1 MCEVSSIL
9 HHLIVLNTHTIS
21 VWDWISLNA
30 SLLRAPQYRAKT
42 SFFPSHFSYWLFPI
56 CQTRL
61 GRCWNHFF
69 PKSTSNKFS
78 SEGGC
83 EGGGCY
89 PYVSP
94 LSGRP
99 QSRTD
104 INIFRWWAPLLQ
116 VDPSMILILEKKQD
130 LNWSDWFYGNDINI
144 EVKGGERRKGFKELR
159 SLAAISAM
167 LHFLFIFLCR
177 VLLLKR
183 KKIRATNFWQSD

>member
-1 MCEVSSIL
+1 MCEVSSP
-9 HHLIVLNTHTIS
+9 LNSIEYTVS
-21 VWDWISLNA
+21 VWCWISLNA

-104 INIFRWWAPLLQ
+104 INIFRWWALARYVNDFHLGKKARPKLIRLVLWQWHQYRSKRWGEKEGFQRIQVIGCLLCNASLLIHFLLQ
-116 VDPSMILILEKKQD
+116 S
-130 LNWSDWFYGNDINI
+130 IN
-144 EVKGGERRKGFKELR
+144 
-159 SLAAISAM
+159 S
-167 LHFLFIFLCR
+167 
-177 VLLLKR
+177 
-183 KKIRATNFWQSD
+183 

>member
-1 MCEVSSIL
+1 MCEVSSPLNSIEHS
-9 HHLIVLNTHTIS
+9 HHKCLGLDNGYLWMLVFLEHLNT
-21 VWDWISLNA
+21 VLK
-30 SLLRAPQYRAKT
+30 LV
-42 SFFPSHFSYWLFPI
+42 FFPSHFSYWLFPI

-104 INIFRWWAPLLQ
+104 INIFRWWAPGRYVNDFHLGK
-116 VDPSMILILEKKQD
+116 KKQY
-130 LNWSDWFYGNDINI
+130 LNWSDSFYGNYINI
-144 EVKGGERRKGFKELR
+144 ELKGGERRKGFKELR
-159 SLAAISAM
+159 SLAAFSVM
-167 LHFLFIFLCR
+167 LQFLFIFLCR

-183 KKIRATNFWQSD
+183 KIIRATNFWQSD